1 MEKITELLYEGV
13 EPYPSSTNE
22 AKIRNPFATS
32 MGVSSS
38 ATQFTNPESKQTC
51 QGSSV
56 TNFVTKKIHNKFSL

>member
-51 QGSSV
+51 QAIL
-56 TNFVTKKIHNKFSL
+56 KIPT